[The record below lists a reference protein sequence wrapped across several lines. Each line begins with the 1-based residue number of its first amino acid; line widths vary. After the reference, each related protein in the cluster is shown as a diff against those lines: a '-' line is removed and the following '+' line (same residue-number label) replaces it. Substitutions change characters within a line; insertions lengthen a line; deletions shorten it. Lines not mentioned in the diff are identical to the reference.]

1 MKRDDEVNNNANNS
15 LLDSITILGFIAQLQ
30 NIGDDKS
37 QTEYIRK
44 VIQVIA
50 EEIDKLHKENDEII
64 KQNKEILKIL
74 KTLKIYTI

>member
-1 MKRDDEVNNNANNS
+1 MKRDDKVNNNTNNS

-30 NIGDDKS
+30 NIGDDKF

-44 VIQVIA
+44 VIQIIA

-64 KQNKEILKIL
+64 EQNKEILKIL

>member
-1 MKRDDEVNNNANNS
+1 MKRDDEVNNNTNNS

-30 NIGDDKS
+30 NIGDDKF

-44 VIQVIA
+44 VIQIIA

-64 KQNKEILKIL
+64 EQNKEILKIL